1 MSDSLWLHGLQHT
14 RLPCPSPFLRGCSNS
29 HPLSQWCYPTISSS
43 VAPFSSCPQSFPE
56 SVSFPMRWLF
66 TWTYCVLSHF
76 SHARH
81 FVALWTV
88 ACQAPL
94 SMGFSRANYWSGL
107 PCPLPGDLPDP
118 GIKPTSHYISR
129 PALAG
134 GFFTTSAIW
143 EALIPPLYIPIN
155 ITNSVCKF
163 EECFFATQPKKHGFA
178 YTSDSWSPSAVG
190 LLGYISSISVRDA
203 WSSAHFE
210 SCV

>member
-1 MSDSLWLHGLQHT
+1 
-14 RLPCPSPFLRGCSNS
+14 
-29 HPLSQWCYPTISSS
+29 
-43 VAPFSSCPQSFPE
+43 
-56 SVSFPMRWLF
+56 MRRLF
-66 TWTYCVLSHF
+66 TRTYCVLSHF

-94 SMGFSRANYWSGL
+94 SMGFSRAHYWSGL

-143 EALIPPLYIPIN
+143 EALIPPLYVPIN

-190 LLGYISSISVRDA
+190 LLEYISSISVRDA
-203 WSSAHFE
+203 WSSAQFE